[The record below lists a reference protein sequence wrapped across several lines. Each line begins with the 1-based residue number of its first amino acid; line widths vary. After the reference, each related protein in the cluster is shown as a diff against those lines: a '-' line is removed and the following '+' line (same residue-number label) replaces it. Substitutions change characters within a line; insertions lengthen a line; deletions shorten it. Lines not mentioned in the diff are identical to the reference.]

1 MQKFSKSHQNS
12 ATFILVIHRPTQ
24 SEAISTN
31 IERRQILDQFG
42 GMNIH
47 NCLPFSYRK
56 PWFLVKENAGT
67 QVLSINFI
75 LCSSTKPRSTRM
87 FGLEK

>member
-75 LCSSTKPRSTRM
+75 LCSSTKPLVPL
-87 FGLEK
+87 GCLV